1 MERQGVL
8 LFPTGWDAS
17 PSQGPPPHPPAF
29 HQASLTFRW
38 NTFILLAPVVRCVD
52 NPIRWIAQY
61 VLWTLIGCIVIH
73 HWIEIS
79 ILSTTA
85 LWLERNTV
93 KVKYFAQKW
102 PDRPGLEPRPLD
114 PQSSTLIIRPPR
126 LPLVDKE
133 WKESYE
139 HILPCQLWL
148 VQDHPKRKKTE
159 RLVNS
164 QFQTF

>member
-1 MERQGVL
+1 MGCQSL
-8 LFPTGWDAS
+8 AS
-17 PSQGPPPHPPAF
+17 SPPPAF

-61 VLWTLIGCIVIH
+61 VLWILIRCIVIH
-73 HWIEIS
+73 HRIEIS
-79 ILSTTA
+79 ILWTTGF
-85 LWLERNTV
+85 WLERNTV
-93 KVKYFAQKW
+93 KVKCFAQNTTQW

-114 PQSSTLIIRPPR
+114 PQSNTLIIRPPR

-148 VQDHPKRKKTE
+148 VQDHPKRKKQSDSSIANFKPFKKQ
-159 RLVNS
+159 L
-164 QFQTF
+164 